1 MTVRQQEGSA
11 ALSSRSE
18 ARGML
23 MRLAVTPDDAVDL
36 GDAALALAAFDRPDR
51 ALAPY
56 RGHLDDLAAE
66 TGAALTEAQRGGD
79 DGLAAHIAALQR
91 VLVERYGYAGDDDT
105 YDDLRNAN
113 MMWVIDRR
121 RGLPVA
127 LGIIYLHCARRLGWK
142 MEGLNFPGHFLLR
155 LEQNGLRAIID
166 PFNGGRAVTAADMRD
181 MLKATAGVA
190 AELQPSYY
198 QPVSAR
204 DVLLRLMNNI
214 KLRHMAADDMP
225 HALSALERMRLFA
238 PDEASVWRETGLLH
252 AHMGDV
258 AGAVEALETFMSLSD
273 NDRQRHHAAML
284 IQELRSRP
292 R

>member
-1 MTVRQQEGSA
+1 MALFVNPRQKEGNG

-18 ARGML
+18 ARGAL
-23 MRLAVTPDDAVDL
+23 MRLAVTPDAAVDI
-36 GDAALALAAFDRPDR
+36 GEAALALAAFDRPDR
-51 ALAPY
+51 AIAPY

-66 TGAALTEAQRGGD
+66 TGAALADSDG
-79 DGLAAHIAALQR
+79 GLAAQIAALQQ

-113 MMWVIDRR
+113 TMWVIDRR
-121 RGLPVA
+121 RGLPVT
-127 LGIIYLHCARRLGWK
+127 LGILYLHCARRLGWR

-155 LEQNGLRAIID
+155 LEHDGARAIID
-166 PFNGGRAVTAADMRD
+166 PFNSGRPVTAADMRD
-181 MLKATAGVA
+181 MLKATAGAA
-190 AELQPSYY
+190 AELQPAYY

-214 KLRHMAADDMP
+214 KLRHIAADDMP

-238 PDEASVWRETGLLH
+238 PDEPSVWRETGLLQ

-292 R
+292 T

>member
-1 MTVRQQEGSA
+1 MSLRQQERDG

-18 ARGML
+18 ARGVL

-51 ALAPY
+51 ALDPY
-56 RGHLDDLAAE
+56 RGHLDDLATE
-66 TGAALTEAQRGGD
+66 TGAALGDSDGGLTAKID
-79 DGLAAHIAALQR
+79 ALRR
-91 VLVERYGYAGDDDT
+91 VIVDRYGYAGDDDT

-113 MMWVIDRR
+113 LMWVIDRR

-127 LGIIYLHCARRLGWK
+127 LGVLYLHCARRLGWR

-155 LEQNGLRAIID
+155 LEHGGVRAILD
-166 PFNGGRAVTAADMRD
+166 PFNGGRTATVAEMRD
-181 MLKATAGVA
+181 MLKATAGNA

-214 KLRHMAADDMP
+214 KLRHIAADDMP
-225 HALSALERMRLFA
+225 RALGALERMRLFA
-238 PDEASVWRETGLLH
+238 PDEPSVWRETGLLQ
-252 AHMGDV
+252 AHMGDR
-258 AGAVEALETFMSLSD
+258 ANAIAALETFMTLSG

-292 R
+292 T